1 MSQIKEPVPLKL
13 LKNFSKKYK
22 HIFDAIDT
30 VRAKKGKE
38 PGFDWNDACYIPIGT
53 IMNLMYEKYSNE
65 MVLNASVL
73 AALAAWQK
81 TKGIYRF
88 DETLIEEMLD
98 MDSSDMKIP
107 TEVLLRLPQWCL
119 YIETPFYKINGV
131 QMDGFFVHI
140 EHDVNKGDVEL
151 RFIRATNNHLYPLV
165 MHIGDWTIEEG
176 VQRAFAKAKENAL
189 THTNMD
195 VFQVLKDLGEVID
208 DEIKM
213 TKQLVSLVL
222 YLCSDSADYTRDKP
236 IMPAPIKTK
245 MGLHLPSA
253 EKAKIWD
260 VGVRTGSIIR
270 LSRQQSG
277 SGETYAETGRSVRPH
292 VRKAHWHGYWTGPR
306 AEDKKQDRKY
316 SVKWIPPV
324 FVKAD
329 TGELPAVIRKIKK

>member
-1 MSQIKEPVPLKL
+1 MSQEKEPLPVRL
-13 LKNFSKKYK
+13 LKKYQKNHKQVFS
-22 HIFDAIDT
+22 IIDN
-30 VRAKKGKE
+30 VRLQKGKTDS
-38 PGFDWNDACYIPIGT
+38 FDWLDFCYIPIAT
-53 IMNLMYEKYSNE
+53 TMIIMDQDYSNE
-65 MVLNASVL
+65 FALEASVITC
-73 AALAAWQK
+73 LAAWQK

-213 TKQLVSLVL
+213 TKQMVSLVL

-245 MGLHLPSA
+245 MGLQLPSA